1 MRGPLR
7 LKCAS
12 DHWTPAQP
20 DTLSGSAIRACTRR
34 HKSRHDYGRDR
45 RSVLPRSALANLA
58 AEQTRRPERV
68 ALLESQT
75 GSRIAELTPIRYG
88 RMSGSP
94 LGFSRG
100 GVAHGVGFR
109 RRRPHRPRGA
119 AVRACTPWQL
129 RLVGS
134 RAQAGLRHR
143 RFRRDGARSPP
154 TSRSPD
160 SQRPMPTAT
169 STTTRHCV
177 GHSEPSTA
185 GRTRPVSY

>member
-1 MRGPLR
+1 MHP
-7 LKCAS
+7 S
-12 DHWTPAQP
+12 PQE
-20 DTLSGSAIRACTRR
+20 
-34 HKSRHDYGRDR
+34 RHDYGRDR

-58 AEQTRRPERV
+58 AEQTRPEPV

-75 GSRIAELTPIRYG
+75 GSRIAELTPIRCG
-88 RMSGSP
+88 RMSRSP
-94 LGFSRG
+94 FAVSRG

-129 RLVGS
+129 RLVGVP
-134 RAQAGLRHR
+134 RAQAGLRHQR
-143 RFRRDGARSPP
+143 LRRDGARSPP
-154 TSRSPD
+154 TSLSPD

-177 GHSEPSTA
+177 GHSGPSTA
-185 GRTRPVSY
+185 GRTRSVSY